1 MTQEEEYTRP
11 ATWKDVVRVSELLT
25 QHNVDFFLVG
35 GYALAAHQLVR
46 NTLDIDIAVSPTVDN
61 SKRWIFALSHLPEE
75 ATKELIGEEDPFE
88 GDYLHAI
95 RINDEF
101 TIDIMPSV
109 AGIPFEELK
118 KHVQFKEIQGAKIPV
133 LDLYGLLQ
141 TKKTMRPKDQAD
153 AVVIESAIKELAA
166 SQNQSQEEN
175 FLIYIANKYIEE
187 LSKTENPRRVP
198 PTVLR
203 ELVGATSKYSQKH
216 GEKELDKI
224 LKKEFGP
231 VSKKIKHAIQME
243 QDMSL

>member
-1 MTQEEEYTRP
+1 
-11 ATWKDVVRVSELLT
+11 
-25 QHNVDFFLVG
+25 
-35 GYALAAHQLVR
+35 
-46 NTLDIDIAVSPTVDN
+46 
-61 SKRWIFALSHLPEE
+61 
-75 ATKELIGEEDPFE
+75 
-88 GDYLHAI
+88 
-95 RINDEF
+95 
-101 TIDIMPSV
+101 
-109 AGIPFEELK
+109 
-118 KHVQFKEIQGAKIPV
+118 
-133 LDLYGLLQ
+133 
-141 TKKTMRPKDQAD
+141 
-153 AVVIESAIKELAA
+153 VVIESAIKELAA